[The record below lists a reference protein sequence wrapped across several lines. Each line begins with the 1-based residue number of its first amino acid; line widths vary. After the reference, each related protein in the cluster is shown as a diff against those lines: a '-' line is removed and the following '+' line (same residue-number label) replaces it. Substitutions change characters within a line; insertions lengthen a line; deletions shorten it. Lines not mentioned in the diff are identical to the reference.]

1 MSQMKTSR
9 LGRGL
14 SALLGDVDPSVSR
27 LQPAANEG
35 STGEPTLRAVQPA
48 TAGSATDNVRL
59 MPIEHLRRNPDQPR
73 KRFDDKDLEDLTNSV
88 REKGLIQPILVRPI
102 PGVPDAYQIVAGE
115 RRWRASQRA
124 ELKEVP
130 VVIRDLNDQEVLEI
144 SIIENVQR
152 ADLNAI
158 EEARGYKALM
168 EQFGHTQEDI
178 AKVIGKSRSH
188 VANTMRLLALPPR
201 VRDMVYEGK
210 LSAGHARAI
219 ATAPDPETLAD
230 RFIAEGLPVR
240 EAEALARASHEEA
253 GSDPTARGGRPSGKD
268 PNVQALE
275 AEVAQA
281 LGLEVDIKSKGEAG
295 EIRIRYTQLE
305 QLEDVCRRLKAAAV
319 QQQPAQQSYDPA
331 PGFVAAPD
339 QGFQPQPAQ
348 EFSAQP
354 QQDPSQ
360 QGGGGGFFG
369 FGRG

>member
-1 MSQMKTSR
+1 MKTSR

-14 SALLGDVDPSVSR
+14 SALLGDVDPSVAR
-27 LQPAANEG
+27 AAPPAANADQ
-35 STGEPTLRAVQPA
+35 PALRAVPSGGA
-48 TAGSATDNVRL
+48 SNSMDNVRM

-73 KRFDDKDLEDLTNSV
+73 KRFDDKDLEDLTNSI

-102 PGVPDAYQIVAGE
+102 PGVANAYQIVAGE

-124 ELKEVP
+124 ELKDVP
-130 VVIRDLNDQEVLEI
+130 VVVRDLNDQEVLEI

-219 ATAPDPETLAD
+219 ATAPDPESLAD
-230 RFIAEGLPVR
+230 RILEAGLTVR
-240 EAEALARASHEEA
+240 EAEALARQAHEDSGAET
-253 GSDPTARGGRPSGKD
+253 GSRGGRPSGKD
-268 PNVQALE
+268 SNVTALE
-275 AEVAQA
+275 AAVAQA
-281 LGLEVDIKSKGEAG
+281 LGLEVDIRHKGEAG
-295 EIRIRYTQLE
+295 EIRIRYAQLE
-305 QLEDVCRRLKAAAV
+305 QLEDVCRRLKAQGVQAA
-319 QQQPAQQSYDPA
+319 PAQDPA
-331 PGFVAAPD
+331 PGFVPVQNPAPD
-339 QGFQPQPAQ
+339 QGVAPQPVQDFNAQQPQNA
-348 EFSAQP
+348 P
-354 QQDPSQ
+354 QQ
-360 QGGGGGFFG
+360 GGGGFFG
-369 FGRG
+369 LGR

>member
-14 SALLGDVDPSVSR
+14 SALLGDVDPGSR
-27 LQPAANEG
+27 AAPPPG
-35 STGEPTLRAVQPA
+35 ALAVGPDAEQ
-48 TAGSATDNVRL
+48 SADSPVAASGGADNVRM

-73 KRFDDKDLEDLTNSV
+73 KRFDDKDMEDLTNSI

-102 PGVPDAYQIVAGE
+102 PGVKNAFQIVAGE

-130 VVIRDLNDQEVLEI
+130 VVVRDLNDQEVLEI

-219 ATAPDPETLAD
+219 ATAPDPEALAD
-230 RFIAEGLPVR
+230 RILEAGLTVR
-240 EAEALARASHEEA
+240 EAEALARQAHEDA
-253 GSDPTARGGRPSGKD
+253 GSGDAGARGGRPSGKD
-268 PNVQALE
+268 ANTQALE
-275 AEVAQA
+275 TSVAEA
-281 LGLEVDIKSKGEAG
+281 LGLEVDIRHRGEAG
-295 EIRIRYTQLE
+295 GEVRIRYARLE
-305 QLEDVCRRLKAAAV
+305 QLEDVCRRLKSAV
-319 QQQPAQQSYDPA
+319 T
-331 PGFVAAPD
+331 VAAPT
-339 QGFQPQPAQ
+339 
-348 EFSAQP
+348 
-354 QQDPSQ
+354 QQSS
-360 QGGGGGFFG
+360 GLRFG
-369 FGRG
+369 FGR